1 MSKEILYVVETVSN
15 EKNLDPELIFQAV
28 ETALAT
34 ATRKRFGMDMDV
46 RVSINRETGEYETF
60 RRWQVVDDEDPEF
73 ESPERQILK
82 SYADERNLGLEIG
95 EYYEEPMESIEFGR
109 ITAQTAKQVIMQ
121 SVRRAEREKIAESF
135 RDSIGKLVLGTVKR
149 VDRRGVVL
157 DMGDNSEAL
166 IPRELMI
173 PREHVRTGDRMRGIL
188 KEISEDSRGP
198 QMIVDRVGENFLE
211 ELVKLEVPEIGQELI
226 DIMGSARDPGSRS
239 KIAVRANVPNLDP
252 VGACVGMRGSRIQT
266 VTNELNNERV
276 DIIPWDEDIAR
287 FVINAMQPAEVLSI
301 VIDEDKKSMDI
312 GVDEEMLAQ
321 AIGKGGQNVR
331 LASKLTGWTLNVMS
345 EEEAEEKSR
354 DEQKTLVA
362 LFAEKLD
369 VDDEVAS
376 ILVEEGFSSLDEV
389 AYVPTEE
396 FLKIE
401 EFDEEIV
408 EELRSRARNA
418 LLALA
423 ITGEGGKPAQDLL
436 EMEGMNNALAQLLAS
451 RGICTMEDLAEQS
464 VDELTEIDI
473 IDEDMASKLIMT
485 ARKPW
490 FEEAEQASSA
500 SATDNSETLSS
511 ETGPNA

>member
-1 MSKEILYVVETVSN
+1 MSKEILYVVDAVSN
-15 EKNLDPELIFQAV
+15 EKNLDPEDIFEAV
-28 ETALAT
+28 EIAIAT
-34 ATRKRFGMDMDV
+34 ATRKRYGAEQDF
-46 RVSINRETGEYETF
+46 RVDIDRETGDYDTF
-60 RRWQVVDDEDPEF
+60 RRWQIMDDEDPEF
-73 ESPERQILK
+73 ESPERHILK
-82 SYADERNLGLEIG
+82 SYADDRKLGLEIG
-95 EYYEEPMESIEFGR
+95 EYLEEPVESIEFGR
-109 ITAQTAKQVIMQ
+109 ITAQIAKQVIMQ
-121 SVRRAEREKIAESF
+121 KVRHAERQKVADAF
-135 RDSIGKLVLGTVKR
+135 QDSVGKLVLGTVKR

-157 DMGDNSEAL
+157 DLGDNSEAI
-166 IPRELMI
+166 IPREFMI
-173 PREHVRTGDRMRGIL
+173 PREMARMGDRMRGIL
-188 KEISEDSRGP
+188 QEIDEEGRGGPKLIVSR
-198 QMIVDRVGENFLE
+198 IDDEFLI

-226 DIMGSARDPGSRS
+226 DIMGAARDPGSRS

-266 VTNELNNERV
+266 VTNEMNNERV
-276 DIIPWDEDIAR
+276 DIIPWDDDVAR

-345 EEEAEEKSR
+345 EEEAENKSR
-354 DEQKTLVA
+354 SEQSILIS

-369 VDDEVAS
+369 VDEEVAS

-389 AYVPTEE
+389 AYVPMEE

-401 EFDEEIV
+401 EFDEEII

-436 EMEGMNNALAQLLAS
+436 EMNGMNNALAQLLAS
-451 RGICTMEDLAEQS
+451 KGICTMEDLAEQAT
-464 VDELTEIDI
+464 DELAEIEG
-473 IDEDMASKLIMT
+473 IDEEQAAKLIMT
-485 ARKPW
+485 ARAPW
-490 FEEAEQASSA
+490 FAEAEAEENSEESDESA
-500 SATDNSETLSS
+500 SNV
-511 ETGPNA
+511 

>member
-1 MSKEILYVVETVSN
+1 MSKEILYVVDAVSN
-15 EKNLDPELIFQAV
+15 EKNLDSEDIFEAV
-28 ETALAT
+28 ETAIAT
-34 ATRKRFGMDMDV
+34 ATRKRYGMDRDY
-46 RVSINRETGEYETF
+46 RVDIDRETGDYDTF
-60 RRWQVVDDEDPEF
+60 RRWQVMDDEDPEF
-73 ESPERQILK
+73 ESPERHILK
-82 SYADERNLGLEIG
+82 SYADERNLGLEVG
-95 EYYEEPMESIEFGR
+95 DYLEEQVDSIEFGR
-109 ITAQTAKQVIMQ
+109 ITAQIAKQVIMQ
-121 SVRRAEREKIAESF
+121 KVRQAERQKMADTF
-135 RDSIGKLVLGTVKR
+135 RDSVGKLVLGTVKR

-157 DMGDNSEAL
+157 DLGDNCEAI
-166 IPRELMI
+166 IPREFMI
-173 PREHVRTGDRMRGIL
+173 PREIVRTGDRMRGIL
-188 KEISEDSRGP
+188 QEIDEDGRGGPKMVVSR
-198 QMIVDRVGENFLE
+198 IDDEFLV

-226 DIMGSARDPGSRS
+226 DIMGAARDPGSRS

-276 DIIPWDEDIAR
+276 DIIPWDDDVAR

-345 EEEAEEKSR
+345 EEEAENKSR
-354 DEQKTLVA
+354 NEQNILVS
-362 LFAEKLD
+362 LFADKLD
-369 VDDEVAS
+369 VDEEVAN

-423 ITGEGGKPAQDLL
+423 ITGEGGKPTQDLL
-436 EMEGMNNALAQLLAS
+436 EMKGMNNALAQLLAS
-451 RGICTMEDLAEQS
+451 KGICTMEDLAEQS
-464 VDELTEIDI
+464 TDELVEIDG
-473 IDEDMASKLIMT
+473 IDEEQAAKLIMT
-485 ARKPW
+485 AREPW
-490 FEEAEQASSA
+490 FAEAEAEEKAEVQAEKNA
-500 SATDNSETLSS
+500 SNV
-511 ETGPNA
+511 

>member
-1 MSKEILYVVETVSN
+1 MSKEILYVVDAVSN
-15 EKNLDPELIFQAV
+15 EKNLDSEDIFEAV
-28 ETALAT
+28 ETAIAT
-34 ATRKRFGMDMDV
+34 ATRKRYGMDRDY
-46 RVSINRETGEYETF
+46 RVDIDRETGDYDTF
-60 RRWQVVDDEDPEF
+60 RRWQVMDDEDPEF
-73 ESPERQILK
+73 ESPERHILK
-82 SYADERNLGLEIG
+82 SYADERNLGLEVG
-95 EYYEEPMESIEFGR
+95 DYLEEQVDSIEFGR
-109 ITAQTAKQVIMQ
+109 ITAQIAKQVIMQ
-121 SVRRAEREKIAESF
+121 KVRQAERQKMADAF
-135 RDSIGKLVLGTVKR
+135 RDSVGKLVLGTVKR

-157 DMGDNSEAL
+157 DLGDNCEAI
-166 IPRELMI
+166 IPREFMI
-173 PREHVRTGDRMRGIL
+173 PREIVRTGDRMRGIL
-188 KEISEDSRGP
+188 QEIDEDGRGGP
-198 QMIVDRVGENFLE
+198 KMIVSRIDDEFLV

-226 DIMGSARDPGSRS
+226 DIMGAARDPGSRS

-276 DIIPWDEDIAR
+276 DIIPWDDDVAR

-345 EEEAEEKSR
+345 EEEAESKSR
-354 DEQKTLVA
+354 NEQNILVS
-362 LFAEKLD
+362 LFADKLD
-369 VDDEVAS
+369 VDEEVAN

-423 ITGEGGKPAQDLL
+423 ITGEGGKPTQDLL
-436 EMEGMNNALAQLLAS
+436 EMKGMNNALAQLLAS
-451 RGICTMEDLAEQS
+451 KGICTMEDLAEQS
-464 VDELTEIDI
+464 TDELVEIDG
-473 IDEDMASKLIMT
+473 IDEEQAAKLIMT
-485 ARKPW
+485 AREPW
-490 FEEAEQASSA
+490 FAEAEAEEKAEVQAEKNA
-500 SATDNSETLSS
+500 SNV
-511 ETGPNA
+511 

>member
-1 MSKEILYVVETVSN
+1 MSKEILYVVDAVSN
-15 EKNLDPELIFQAV
+15 EKNLDPEDIFEAV
-28 ETALAT
+28 EIAIAT
-34 ATRKRFGMDMDV
+34 ATRKRYGAEQDF
-46 RVSINRETGEYETF
+46 RVDINRETGDYETF
-60 RRWQVVDDEDPEF
+60 RRWQIMDDEDPEF

-82 SYADERNLGLEIG
+82 SYADDRKLGLEVG
-95 EYYEEPMESIEFGR
+95 EYLEEKVESIEFGR
-109 ITAQTAKQVIMQ
+109 ITAQIAKQVIMQ
-121 SVRRAEREKIAESF
+121 KVRQAERQKVADAFQESV
-135 RDSIGKLVLGTVKR
+135 GKLVLGTVKR
-149 VDRRGVVL
+149 VDRRGVIL
-157 DMGDNSEAL
+157 DLGDNSEAI

-173 PREHVRTGDRMRGIL
+173 PREMARMGDRMRGIL
-188 KEISEDSRGP
+188 QEIDDEGRGGPKLIVSR
-198 QMIVDRVGENFLE
+198 IDDAFLI

-226 DIMGSARDPGSRS
+226 DIMGAARDPGSRS

-266 VTNELNNERV
+266 VTNEMNNERV
-276 DIIPWDEDIAR
+276 DIIPWDDDIAR

-345 EEEAEEKSR
+345 EEEAENKSR
-354 DEQKTLVA
+354 SEQSILVS
-362 LFAEKLD
+362 LFADKLD
-369 VDDEVAS
+369 VDEEVAT
-376 ILVEEGFSSLDEV
+376 ILVDEGFSSLDEV

-401 EFDEEIV
+401 EFDEEII

-436 EMEGMNNALAQLLAS
+436 EMDGMNNALAQLLAS
-451 RGICTMEDLAEQS
+451 KGICTMEDLAEQS
-464 VDELTEIDI
+464 TDELAEFDGIN
-473 IDEDMASKLIMT
+473 EEQAAKLIMT
-485 ARKPW
+485 ARAPW
-490 FEEAEQASSA
+490 FAEAESQEKSASSDESA
-500 SATDNSETLSS
+500 SNV
-511 ETGPNA
+511 

>member
-1 MSKEILYVVETVSN
+1 MSKEILYVVDAVSN
-15 EKNLDPELIFQAV
+15 EKNLDPEDIFEAV
-28 ETALAT
+28 EIAIAT
-34 ATRKRFGMDMDV
+34 ASRKRYGMEKDF
-46 RVSINRETGEYETF
+46 RVDIDRETGNYDTF
-60 RRWQVVDDEDPEF
+60 RRWEIMDDEDPNF
-73 ESPERQILK
+73 ESPERHILK
-82 SYADERNLGLEIG
+82 SYADNRNLGLEVG
-95 EYYEEPMESIEFGR
+95 EFLEEQVESIEFGR
-109 ITAQTAKQVIMQ
+109 ITAQIAKQVIMQ
-121 SVRRAEREKIAESF
+121 KVRQAERQKMAEAF
-135 RDSIGKLVLGTVKR
+135 RDSVGKIVLGTVKR
-149 VDRRGVVL
+149 VDRRGIVL
-157 DMGDNSEAL
+157 DLGENSEAI
-166 IPRELMI
+166 IPREMMI
-173 PREHVRTGDRMRGIL
+173 PREIARVGDRMRGIL
-188 KEISEDSRGP
+188 HEINEEGRGGP
-198 QMIVDRVGENFLE
+198 KMIVSRIDEEFLV

-226 DIMGSARDPGSRS
+226 DIMGAARDPGSRS

-345 EEEAEEKSR
+345 EEAAENKSR
-354 DEQKTLVA
+354 SEQNILIS

-369 VDDEVAS
+369 VDEEVAS
-376 ILVEEGFSSLDEV
+376 ILVEEGFTSLDEV
-389 AYVPTEE
+389 AYVPTDE

-401 EFDEEIV
+401 EFDEEII

-436 EMEGMNNALAQLLAS
+436 EMKGMNNALAQLLAS
-451 RGICTMEDLAEQS
+451 HGICTMEDLAEQS
-464 VDELTEIDI
+464 TDELVELEG
-473 IDEDMASKLIMT
+473 IDEELAATLIMT
-485 ARKPW
+485 AREPW
-490 FEEAEQASSA
+490 FAEADAEESA
-500 SATDNSETLSS
+500 S
-511 ETGPNA
+511 NA

>member
-1 MSKEILYVVETVSN
+1 MSKEILYVVDAVSN
-15 EKNLDPELIFQAV
+15 EKNLSQEDIFEAV
-28 ETALAT
+28 EIAIAT
-34 ATRKRFGMDMDV
+34 ATRKKYGSEQDF
-46 RVSINRETGEYETF
+46 RVDINRETGDYDTY
-60 RRWQVVDDEDPEF
+60 RRWEIMDDENPDF
-73 ESPERQILK
+73 ESPERHILK
-82 SYADERNLGLEIG
+82 SYADDRKLGLEIG
-95 EYYEEPMESIEFGR
+95 EYLEEEVESIQFGR
-109 ITAQTAKQVIMQ
+109 ITAQIAKQVIMQ
-121 SVRRAEREKIAESF
+121 KVRQAERQKMADAFQDQVGKI
-135 RDSIGKLVLGTVKR
+135 VLGTVKR
-149 VDRRGVVL
+149 VDRRGIVL
-157 DMGDNSEAL
+157 DLGDNSEAI

-173 PREHVRTGDRMRGIL
+173 PREIARTGDRMRGIL
-188 KEISEDSRGP
+188 LPIEDEGRGGPKMKVSR
-198 QMIVDRVGENFLE
+198 IDEEFLV

-226 DIMGSARDPGSRS
+226 DIMGAARDPGSRS

-266 VTNELNNERV
+266 VTNEMNNERV
-276 DIIPWDEDIAR
+276 DIIPWDDDIAR

-331 LASKLTGWTLNVMS
+331 LASQISGWTLNVMS
-345 EEEAEEKSR
+345 EEEAENKTR
-354 DEQKTLVA
+354 GEQSILTS

-369 VDDEVAS
+369 VDEEVAN

-396 FLKIE
+396 FLKID

-436 EMEGMNNALAQLLAS
+436 EMKGMNNALAQLLAS
-451 RGICTMEDLAEQS
+451 KGICTMEDLAEQAT
-464 VDELTEIDI
+464 DELVEIDG
-473 IDEDMASKLIMT
+473 IDEEQAAKLIMT
-485 ARKPW
+485 AREPW
-490 FEEAEQASSA
+490 FAEAEAEEQANESA
-500 SATDNSETLSS
+500 SNV
-511 ETGPNA
+511 

>member
-1 MSKEILYVVETVSN
+1 MSKEILYVVDAVSN
-15 EKNLDPELIFQAV
+15 EKNLDSEDIFEAV
-28 ETALAT
+28 ETAIAT
-34 ATRKRFGMDMDV
+34 ATRKRYGMDRDY
-46 RVSINRETGEYETF
+46 RVDINRETGDYDTF
-60 RRWQVVDDEDPEF
+60 RRWQVMDDEDPEF
-73 ESPERQILK
+73 ESPERHILK
-82 SYADERNLGLEIG
+82 SYADERNLGLEVG
-95 EYYEEPMESIEFGR
+95 DYLEEQVDSIEFGR
-109 ITAQTAKQVIMQ
+109 ITAQIAKQVIMQ
-121 SVRRAEREKIAESF
+121 KVRQAERQKMADAF
-135 RDSIGKLVLGTVKR
+135 RDSVGKLVLGTVKR

-157 DMGDNSEAL
+157 DLGDNCEAI
-166 IPRELMI
+166 IPREFMI
-173 PREHVRTGDRMRGIL
+173 PREIVRTGDRMRGIL
-188 KEISEDSRGP
+188 QEIDEDGRGGP
-198 QMIVDRVGENFLE
+198 KMIVSRIDDEFLV

-226 DIMGSARDPGSRS
+226 DIMGAARDPGSRS

-276 DIIPWDEDIAR
+276 DIIPWDDDVAR

-345 EEEAEEKSR
+345 EEEAESKSR
-354 DEQKTLVA
+354 NEQNILVS
-362 LFAEKLD
+362 LFADKLD
-369 VDDEVAS
+369 VDEEVAN

-423 ITGEGGKPAQDLL
+423 ITGEGGKPTQDLL
-436 EMEGMNNALAQLLAS
+436 EMKGMNNALAQLLAS
-451 RGICTMEDLAEQS
+451 KGICTMEDLAEQS
-464 VDELTEIDI
+464 TDELVEIDG
-473 IDEDMASKLIMT
+473 IDEEQAAKLIMT
-485 ARKPW
+485 AREPW
-490 FEEAEQASSA
+490 FAEAEAEEKAEVQAEKNA
-500 SATDNSETLSS
+500 SNV
-511 ETGPNA
+511 

>member
-1 MSKEILYVVETVSN
+1 MSKEILYVVDAVSN
-15 EKNLDPELIFQAV
+15 EKNLDADDIFEAV
-28 ETALAT
+28 EIAIAT
-34 ATRKRFGMDMDV
+34 ATRKRYGAEQDF
-46 RVSINRETGEYETF
+46 RVDIDRDTGDYDTF
-60 RRWQVVDDEDPEF
+60 RRWVIMDDEDPEF
-73 ESPERQILK
+73 ESPERHILK

-95 EYYEEPMESIEFGR
+95 EYLEEQVESIEFGR
-109 ITAQTAKQVIMQ
+109 ITAQIAKQVIMQ
-121 SVRRAEREKIAESF
+121 KVRHAERQKVADAF
-135 RDSIGKLVLGTVKR
+135 QDNVGKLVLGTVKR
-149 VDRRGVVL
+149 VDRRGIVL
-157 DMGDNSEAL
+157 DLGENSEAF
-166 IPRELMI
+166 IPREMMI
-173 PREHVRTGDRMRGIL
+173 PREMARMGDRMRGIL
-188 KEISEDSRGP
+188 QEIDEEGRGGPKLIVSR
-198 QMIVDRVGENFLE
+198 IDDEFLE

-226 DIMGSARDPGSRS
+226 DIMGAARDPGSRS

-266 VTNELNNERV
+266 VTNEMNNERV
-276 DIIPWDEDIAR
+276 DIIPWDDDVAR

-345 EEEAEEKSR
+345 EEEAENKSR
-354 DEQKTLVA
+354 GEQSIMVS

-369 VDDEVAS
+369 VDEEVAS

-401 EFDEEIV
+401 EFDEELI

-436 EMEGMNNALAQLLAS
+436 EMDGMNNALAQLLAS
-451 RGICTMEDLAEQS
+451 KGICTMEDLAEQAT
-464 VDELTEIDI
+464 DELAEIEG
-473 IDEDMASKLIMT
+473 IDEEQAAKLIMT
-485 ARKPW
+485 ARAPW
-490 FEEAEQASSA
+490 FAEAEAEEA
-500 SATDNSETLSS
+500 SE
-511 ETGPNA
+511 